1 MRFVFAPPVGST
13 AADAEGGAHDQREA
27 LRRRDAAVD
36 RRERHRQVAAVDVP
50 RSGADEAGDGVAQL
64 VQDGRAGQR
73 VITGSSRGHLGVITG
88 SSRGHHGVITG
99 SSPVAEITFYG
110 FHRMTPL
117 VPSALFYSSRQV
129 APPITF

>member
-73 VITGSSRGHLGVITG
+73 VITGSSRGHLG
-88 SSRGHHGVITG
+88 SSRGHHGLVSG
-99 SSPVAEITFYG
+99 SGNNILRF
-110 FHRMTPL
+110 
-117 VPSALFYSSRQV
+117 
-129 APPITF
+129 PPNDATCAFCVVLL